1 MGELIP
7 IQDRDGIQAVM
18 GRDLHAFLG
27 IGKDYTTWFKDM
39 TAYGFVA
46 GQDFSPIS
54 GNTSPAGGRPR
65 IDHIVSLDMAKEIS
79 MIQRT
84 DKGKQARQ
92 YFIECERRAKEPA
105 QLSPE
110 ELMARAIKVADSTIK
125 ELEAKTA
132 DQALA
137 LEAAKPKVEY
147 YDHCV
152 SIESDVMTV
161 KDWGAHFGLTE
172 PQARQKLLD
181 AKMIYRK
188 VQTRE
193 WSSRKGDVV
202 DRNEYRAYAAYRN
215 LFDLRA
221 QHNAPR
227 YHNGQV
233 RQTLY
238 VRAGWAITVAKN
250 AGIEVDRS
258 IYDILPE
265 SA

>member
-1 MGELIP
+1 MSELIP
-7 IQDRDGIQAVM
+7 IQDNDGAQAVM
-18 GRDLHAFLG
+18 GRDLHKFLEVR
-27 IGKDYTTWFKDM
+27 DNYTDWMKRMVT
-39 TAYGFVA
+39 YGFSA
-46 GQDFSPIS
+46 GQDFSEIS
-54 GNTSPAGGRPR
+54 DKPKGAGRPR
-65 IDHIVSLDMAKEIS
+65 TDHIVTLDMAKEIS

-84 DKGKQARQ
+84 EKGKQARQ

-105 QLSPE
+105 ELSPE
-110 ELMARAIKVADSTIK
+110 EIMARAIKVADHTIK

-172 PQARQKLLD
+172 PQARQKLLA

-188 VQTRE
+188 TQTRE

-215 LFDLRA
+215 LFDIRA

-250 AGIEVDRS
+250 AGIQVDQS
-258 IYDILPE
+258 IYDELPG
-265 SA
+265 AV

>member
-1 MGELIP
+1 MSELIP
-7 IQDRDGIQAVM
+7 IQDNDGAQAVM
-18 GRDLHAFLG
+18 GRDLHAFLEVR
-27 IGKDYTTWFKDM
+27 DNYTDWMKRM
-39 TAYGFVA
+39 VAYGFSA
-46 GQDFSPIS
+46 GQDFSEIS
-54 GNTSPAGGRPR
+54 DKPKGAGRPR
-65 IDHIVSLDMAKEIS
+65 TDHIVTLDMAKEIS

-84 DKGKQARQ
+84 EKGKQARQ
-92 YFIECERRAKEPA
+92 YFIECERRAKETA
-105 QLSPE
+105 ELSPE
-110 ELMARAIKVADSTIK
+110 EIMARAIKVADHTIK

-132 DQALA
+132 DQAFA

-188 VQTRE
+188 TQTRE

-215 LFDLRA
+215 LFDIRA

-250 AGIEVDRS
+250 AGIQVDQS
-258 IYDILPE
+258 IYDALPG
-265 SA
+265 SV